1 MPLTPVLERERQMNL
16 RELEINVVYTA
27 SSKPAGLYNET
38 MPKKKTK
45 QINGAEDMAQ
55 QLSLKC

>member
-1 MPLTPVLERERQMNL
+1 MNL

-55 QLSLKC
+55 QLSLEC

>member
-1 MPLTPVLERERQMNL
+1 MNL

-38 MPKKKTK
+38 MPKKKKTK